1 MILRSIVRFMFRL
14 LLKQLSVFSIT
25 LCSSMLTSV
34 AQMPEQDF
42 PELAGLIAQVRQQAP
57 EYQRQQDR
65 LDEAEGERIIARS
78 HTRPRVHAWSQL
90 VGAYEIRDDI
100 DNRTRA
106 AFSANINLSQPL
118 WHWGSIQHQQEI
130 HRLYA
135 QLIETDAMDASEGLL
150 MQVREHWLQW
160 LVVENR
166 LQMSKARAEALEENL
181 RGEQSLLEAGQ
192 STPERLLER
201 ELELSELQDSI
212 LRQQWDSERIQNQ
225 LQNWVGNKPSAPSA
239 ESRQNLMHLAMPNQ
253 PMVEAVAS
261 PAEENAPATRRAA
274 LQVEMAER
282 QTEILSKALWPKF
295 NLVAGVSQDEL
306 DAVNQDSSFYR
317 WNTYIGVR
325 MDWPI
330 FDGSRTRG
338 EQLKAQSRLRQ
349 AERQQQMAKSEFRNQ
364 IAALQREMQLHRRQ
378 AETRSLRLQ
387 MAERRLE
394 LAQTERESGLPEGL
408 QVSERKR
415 ILLDIQQQALESRVA
430 YTINRMHLER
440 LTRIRP

>member
-1 MILRSIVRFMFRL
+1 M
-14 LLKQLSVFSIT
+14 LSG
-25 LCSSMLTSV
+25 V

-42 PELAGLIAQVRQQAP
+42 PELAALIAQVRQQAP

-65 LDEAEGERIIARS
+65 LDEAEGERIIAQS
-78 HTRPRVHAWSQL
+78 QTRPRVNAWSQL

-106 AFSANINLSQPL
+106 SMSANINVSQAL
-118 WHWGSIQHQQEI
+118 WHWGSVQHQQEI

-135 QLIETDAMDASEGLL
+135 QLIETEAMDASEGLL

-166 LQMSKARAEALEENL
+166 LQMSEARAEALAENL
-181 RGEQSLLEAGQ
+181 RSEQSLLDAGQ
-192 STPERLLER
+192 STPERVLER
-201 ELELSELQDSI
+201 ELELSELQDQI

-239 ESRQNLMHLAMPNQ
+239 ESRQHLMNLSMPERSLDN
-253 PMVEAVAS
+253 AVAS
-261 PAEENAPATRRAA
+261 PAEENAPAMRRAT
-274 LQVEMAER
+274 LQVEIAER

-306 DAVNQDSSFYR
+306 DAVNQSGSFYR

-349 AERQQQMAKSEFRNQ
+349 AERQQEMAKTEFRNQ
-364 IAALQREMQLHRRQ
+364 ISALQREMQLHRRQ

-394 LAQTERESGLPEGL
+394 LAQADRESGMPEGS
-408 QVSERKR
+408 QVSERQR
-415 ILLDIQQQALESRVA
+415 VLLEIQQQALESRVA

-440 LTRIRP
+440 LTRVQP